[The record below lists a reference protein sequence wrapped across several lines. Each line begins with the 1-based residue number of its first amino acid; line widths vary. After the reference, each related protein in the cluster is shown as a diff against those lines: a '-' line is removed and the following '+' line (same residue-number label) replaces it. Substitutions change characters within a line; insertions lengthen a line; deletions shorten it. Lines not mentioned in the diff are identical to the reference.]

1 MEKWFRNKYSPETV
15 LRTKIKRSLF
25 KQKSQYQ
32 TIEIVDTYD
41 FGRMLV
47 LDGIVNVADKD
58 EFVYHEMMTH
68 VPLFSH
74 PNPKTVLVIGGG
86 DGGIVR
92 EIGKHSQIKQIDL
105 VEIDSAVI
113 SVSKDFL
120 PKSALGFK
128 EPRLTV
134 YNDDGAQFV
143 KKRPDF
149 YDLIIIDAPD
159 PIGAAKSLYSRIFYK
174 NCYKALKK
182 DGILTTHAETPSFK
196 KELKILRSIYNKFKT
211 TFPIVELFT
220 ASIPSYS
227 IGIWCFIIGSKAYH
241 PLVNFQENKAR
252 RVKIAFQYYN
262 AAIHRAAFALPT
274 FLKKEIQSTK
284 STNGK

>member
-1 MEKWFRNKYSPETV
+1 MDKWFKNNYSPETI
-15 LRTKIKRSLF
+15 LKTKIKKSLF
-25 KQKSQYQ
+25 KKKSPYQ

-68 VPLFSH
+68 IPLCTH

-105 VEIDSAVI
+105 VEIDPAVI
-113 SVSKDFL
+113 SAAKLFL

-128 EPRLTV
+128 ETRLTV
-134 YNDDGAQFV
+134 YNEDGAQFV
-143 KKRPDF
+143 KSRPNV

-159 PIGAAKSLYSRIFYK
+159 PIGAATSLYSKTFYK
-174 NCYKALKK
+174 KCFNALKN

-196 KELKILRSIYNKFKT
+196 KELKILRSIYKKFNAV
-211 TFPIVELFT
+211 FPIVELFT

-227 IGIWCFIIGSKAYH
+227 IGIWCFIFCSKAYH
-241 PLVNFQENKAR
+241 PLDDFKETRIQAKKNTY
-252 RVKIAFQYYN
+252 QYYN
-262 AAIHRAAFALPT
+262 ASIHRAAFALPT
-274 FLKKEIQSTK
+274 FLRNEIQSRK
-284 STNGK
+284 SK

>member
-1 MEKWFRNKYSPETV
+1 MGGWFKNNYSPETI
-15 LRTKIKRSLF
+15 LRTKIKKSLF
-25 KQKSQYQ
+25 KHTSPFQ
-32 TIEIVDTYD
+32 TIEVVETYD
-41 FGRMLV
+41 FGKMLV

-68 VPLFSH
+68 VPLFTHS
-74 PNPKTVLVIGGG
+74 NPKNVLVIGGG

-92 EIGKHSQIKQIDL
+92 EIGKHSQIRQIDL
-105 VEIDSAVI
+105 VEIDPAVI
-113 SVSKDFL
+113 DAAKKFL

-134 YNDDGAQFV
+134 YHGDGAEFV
-143 KKRPDF
+143 KNRLGV

-159 PIGAAKSLYSRIFYK
+159 PIGAATRLYSKTFYK
-174 NCYKALKK
+174 HCFSALKK

-196 KELKILRSIYNKFKT
+196 KELTIMHSIYSKFKT
-211 TFPIVELFT
+211 IFPIVELFT

-227 IGIWCFIIGSKAYH
+227 IGIWCFIFCSKKYH
-241 PLVNFQENKAR
+241 PLNDFKENLVHRKNLTYR
-252 RVKIAFQYYN
+252 YYN

-274 FLKKEIQSTK
+274 FLKVMFKI
-284 STNGK
+284 

>member
-1 MEKWFRNKYSPETV
+1 MEKWFNNNYSPATV
-15 LRTKIKRSLF
+15 LSTKIKKSLF
-25 KQKSQYQ
+25 KQKSSYQ
-32 TIEIVDTYD
+32 TIEVVDTYD

-68 VPLFSH
+68 VPLFTH

-92 EIGKHSQIKQIDL
+92 EIGKHAQIRQIDL
-105 VEIDSAVI
+105 VEIDTAVI
-113 SVSKDFL
+113 RAAKQFL
-120 PKSALGFK
+120 PKSALGFR

-134 YNDDGAQFV
+134 YNLDGAEFV
-143 KKRPDF
+143 KTRRPAGI

-159 PIGAAKSLYSRIFYK
+159 PIGAATSLYSKTFYK
-174 NCYKALKK
+174 HCFNALKE

-196 KELKILRSIYNKFKT
+196 KELKILHSTYSKFKT
-211 TFPIVELFT
+211 IFPIVELFT

-227 IGIWCFIIGSKAYH
+227 IGIWCFILCSKVHH
-241 PLVNFQENKAR
+241 PLDSFKENRVNRK
-252 RVKIAFQYYN
+252 KINCQYYN

-274 FLKKEIQSTK
+274 FLKNEIQSQQK
-284 STNGK
+284 

>member
-1 MEKWFRNKYSPETV
+1 MEKWFKNSYSPETI
-15 LRTKIKRSLF
+15 LRTKIKRPLL
-25 KQKSQYQ
+25 KKKSPYQ

-47 LDGIVNVADKD
+47 LDGIVNVAEKD

-68 VPLFSH
+68 VPLFTH

-92 EIGKHSQIKQIDL
+92 EIGKHSQIRKIDL
-105 VEIDSAVI
+105 VEIDPAVI
-113 SVSKDFL
+113 SAAKLFL

-134 YNDDGAQFV
+134 FNEDGAEFV
-143 KKRPDF
+143 KRRREV

-159 PIGAAKSLYSRIFYK
+159 PMGAATSLYSKTFYK
-174 NCYKALKK
+174 QCFNALKK
-182 DGILTTHAETPSFK
+182 DGIVTTHAETPSFK
-196 KELKILRSIYNKFKT
+196 KELKILRSIYSKFNAF
-211 TFPIVELFT
+211 FPIVELFT

-227 IGIWCFIIGSKAYH
+227 IGIWCFIFCSKAYH
-241 PLVNFQENKAR
+241 PLNDFKET
-252 RVKIAFQYYN
+252 RVHGKKNTYQYYN
-262 AAIHRAAFALPT
+262 AAIHKAAFALPT
-274 FLKKEIQSTK
+274 FLRNEIQRKKRSDL
-284 STNGK
+284 G

>member
-1 MEKWFRNKYSPETV
+1 MKKWFKNKYSPETI
-15 LRTKIKRSLF
+15 LRTKIKKSLF
-25 KQKSQYQ
+25 KQKSPYQ

-68 VPLFSH
+68 VPLFTH

-92 EIGKHSQIKQIDL
+92 EIGKHSEIRQIDL
-105 VEIDSAVI
+105 VEIDTAVI
-113 SVSKDFL
+113 KAAKHFL
-120 PKSALGFK
+120 PKSALGFR

-134 YNDDGAQFV
+134 YNDDGAEFV
-143 KKRPDF
+143 KTRGPGV

-159 PIGAAKSLYSRIFYK
+159 PIGAATSLYSKKFYK
-174 NCYKALKK
+174 HCFNALKE
-182 DGILTTHAETPSFK
+182 DGVLTTHAETPSFK
-196 KELKILRSIYNKFKT
+196 KELKILLSIYGKFRT
-211 TFPIVELFT
+211 IFPIVELFT

-227 IGIWCFIIGSKAYH
+227 IGMWCFILCSKVHH
-241 PLVNFQENKAR
+241 PLDSFKENRVNRK
-252 RVKIAFQYYN
+252 KINYQYYN
-262 AAIHRAAFALPT
+262 SAIHRAAFALPT
-274 FLKKEIQSTK
+274 FLKNEIQSQK
-284 STNGK
+284 K